1 MDLEKIR
8 KVIRAIPQIE
18 PEEGNDMA
26 DAFAQGWNQGM
37 VKALNELERASKE
50 ESEPLVA
57 SIVSF
62 TVDECNI
69 LGGK

>member
-1 MDLEKIR
+1 
-8 KVIRAIPQIE
+8 
-18 PEEGNDMA
+18 MA